1 MKGELVPS
9 SELIAYAEERN
20 VAIAAFNFNNF
31 EFLNA
36 ICKASAELD
45 VPVILSTSEGAINY
59 LGIEVIYPMVSSLVK
74 KYGIKASL
82 HLDHGR
88 SMETVLLAI
97 RNGYT
102 SVMIDASDKP
112 FEENVKITSE
122 VVKICRPL
130 GITVEA
136 EIGILKQG
144 IYTDPEE
151 AKEFVE
157 RTDVDML
164 AVAVGTSHGVYKFSG
179 EPHIDVERVKRIR
192 ELTGKP
198 LVLHGASGVYRDF
211 TERLGLEGARGL
223 DDKILISAIKAGIR
237 KVNTDTDLRIAF
249 LYGLREYFE
258 KNPKETDPR
267 KYLRNASERVYEM
280 ALRRLRVITLT
291 LS

>member
-9 SELIAYAEERN
+9 LELMEYAEDKN

-36 ICKASAELD
+36 ICRASADLE
-45 VPVILSTSEGAINY
+45 VPVILSTSEGAIKY
-59 LGIEVIYPMVSSLVK
+59 MGIDVIFPMVSSLVR

-88 SMETVLLAI
+88 SIETILLAI

-112 FEENVKITSE
+112 FEENVRITSE
-122 VVKICRPL
+122 VVKICKVL

-136 EIGILKQG
+136 EIGVLKEG
-144 IYTDPEE
+144 IYTDPYE
-151 AKEFVE
+151 ARDFVD
-157 RTDVDML
+157 RTGVDML

-179 EPHIDVERVKRIR
+179 EPHIDVERVRKIR

-198 LVLHGASGVYRDF
+198 LVLHGASGVYRDI
-211 TERLGLEGARGL
+211 TEKLGLEGAKGL
-223 DDKILISAIKAGIR
+223 DDEILISAIKAGIR

-249 LYGLREYFE
+249 LYGLREYLE
-258 KNPKETDPR
+258 NNPKETDPR
-267 KYLRNASERVYEM
+267 KYLKNAMDKVYEM
-280 ALRRLRVITLT
+280 ALRRLRVITL
-291 LS
+291 S

>member
-9 SELIAYAEERN
+9 LELMEYAEDKN

-36 ICKASAELD
+36 ICRASADLE
-45 VPVILSTSEGAINY
+45 VPVILSTSEGAIKY
-59 LGIEVIYPMVSSLVK
+59 MGIDVIFPMVSSLVR

-88 SMETVLLAI
+88 SIETILLAI

-112 FEENVKITSE
+112 FEENVRITSE
-122 VVKICRPL
+122 VVKICKVL

-136 EIGILKQG
+136 EIGVLKEG
-144 IYTDPEE
+144 IYTDPYE
-151 AKEFVE
+151 ARDFVD
-157 RTDVDML
+157 RTGVDML

-179 EPHIDVERVKRIR
+179 EPHIDVERVRNIR

-198 LVLHGASGVYRDF
+198 LVLHGASGVYRDI
-211 TERLGLEGARGL
+211 TEKLGLEGAKGL
-223 DDKILISAIKAGIR
+223 DDEILISAIKAGIR

-249 LYGLREYFE
+249 LYGLREYLE
-258 KNPKETDPR
+258 NNPKETDPR
-267 KYLRNASERVYEM
+267 KYLKNAMDKVYEM
-280 ALRRLRVITLT
+280 ALRRLRVITL
-291 LS
+291 S